1 MKNNREMEG
10 PKYKRNKE
18 KKSRRGHVACRK
30 EGGSFLLFKIRLRVI
45 QKEKEVGGKPYLR
58 GRVRERGSTFSLDFP
73 TIGP

>member
-30 EGGSFLLFKIRLRVI
+30 EVGSFLLYKIRLRVI
-45 QKEKEVGGKPYLR
+45 QRGEKNH
-58 GRVRERGSTFSLDFP
+58 
-73 TIGP
+73 I

>member
-45 QKEKEVGGKPYLR
+45 HRKKGK
-58 GRVRERGSTFSLDFP
+58 GKKRVRERDSTFSLDFSA
-73 TIGP
+73 IGP

>member
-18 KKSRRGHVACRK
+18 KKKSRRGHVAYRK

-45 QKEKEVGGKPYLR
+45 QKKKGKKGKRGGRQTIIK
-58 GRVRERGSTFSLDFP
+58 RES
-73 TIGP
+73 